1 MSRRDARG
9 ARGVRGGNIASAAE
23 ALEAARSE
31 AVDALSECFAHD
43 LISMEEFEHRVGL
56 VHGAGT
62 AEELMQATDGL
73 PGAASG
79 LGEGTGVRASAD
91 ASAAPVPDTPAGPIR
106 STRSSSFQR
115 DPHGQNF
122 PAARAGAA
130 ASDPHPA
137 ESQEDTP
144 LSQRRIREFDRSV
157 AAFGETKRV
166 GKWVPARTTQ
176 VVTFMGSAVIDLREA
191 LMLPGDYSVSA
202 WAVFGSV
209 ELIVP
214 PGVVVECAG
223 SAVFGS
229 FEQRDETVPSLSPQS
244 TVVRADGLSVFGS
257 VEVAVRYPG
266 ESKRDARRRRR
277 QEKKRR
283 KRLGAPR

>member
-1 MSRRDARG
+1 
-9 ARGVRGGNIASAAE
+9 
-23 ALEAARSE
+23 
-31 AVDALSECFAHD
+31 
-43 LISMEEFEHRVGL
+43 MEEFEHRVST
-56 VHGAGT
+56 VHT
-62 AEELMQATDGL
+62 ARTTEELMQATHGL
-73 PGAASG
+73 PGAAGG
-79 LGEGTGVRASAD
+79 LGESAG
-91 ASAAPVPDTPAGPIR
+91 AAPVPGSPVGPIR

-115 DPHGQNF
+115 DRQGQDL
-122 PAARAGAA
+122 PAARAGVAA
-130 ASDPHPA
+130 AATHPA
-137 ESQEDTP
+137 ERQEDTP

-166 GKWVPARTTQ
+166 GKWIPARTTQ
-176 VVTFMGSAVIDLREA
+176 VITFMGSAVIDLREA

-229 FEQRDETVPSLSPQS
+229 FEQRDETMPSLSAQS
-244 TVVRADGLSVFGS
+244 TVVRADGLSVLGS
-257 VEVAVRYPG
+257 VEVTVRYPG